1 MNNEKNKKLYMAISV
16 IIIFILLI
24 FIIITLKN
32 IYGNS
37 SKQIKES
44 YDFLYELE
52 KVDAISEMDRMS
64 INEF

>member
-44 YDFLYELE
+44 YGFLYELE